1 VVLVVETSERPLVLL
16 LLGFAFWSLWLVE
29 APLDVRLFKF
39 VRLQQTARNISP
51 TVQPVVRIRIP
62 IREDP
67 KLLAGSGSGKNGSG
81 QLRIRYEFEVKQL

>member
-1 VVLVVETSERPLVLL
+1 VVLVVETRERPLV

-81 QLRIRYEFEVKQL
+81 QLRIRYEFEVKLL